1 MVLQLI
7 MPGLYQ
13 EITVK
18 IMGLPFIKG
27 KDVYAPVMMWGDPKK
42 FEFEMKITKTI
53 WHGIYAHLKEL
64 EDDPLN
70 GFMELEKFEIDES
83 LSFLKDRILTI
94 KGMPDLN
101 RKFVTK
107 NGKVEYPKIFS
118 VQFQS
123 DLEDA
128 ERAGKEAYKEAVFA
142 YVINRESSRECRL
155 ANTRAAMNAIAKKEN
170 KELEKEEKKKEK
182 AEKKIEKEVEWA
194 KIKREKEDKEEK
206 KQKKLGSCCG
216 WPQEIKNG

>member
-1 MVLQLI
+1 MTLDLI
-7 MPGLYQ
+7 MPKMYE

-18 IMGLPFIKG
+18 IIGLPFIKG
-27 KDVYAPVMMWGDPKK
+27 EDVYAPVIMWGDPKK

-53 WHGIYAHLKEL
+53 WHGIYTHLKEL

-70 GFMELEKFEIDES
+70 GFMGLEKFEIDEN

-94 KGMPDLN
+94 KGIPDE
-101 RKFVTK
+101 KHSFVGK
-107 NGKVEYPKIFS
+107 DGKVGYSKIFS

-128 ERAGKEAYKEAVFA
+128 ERAEKEVYKEAVFA

-155 ANTRAAMNAIAKKEN
+155 ANTRSAMNAIAKKEN
-170 KELEKEEKKKEK
+170 KEKEKEDKQKEKEEKK
-182 AEKKIEKEVEWA
+182 AEKKVEKEVEWA
-194 KIKREKEDKEEK
+194 KKKREQKEIDDKKKEK
-206 KQKKLGSCCG
+206 LWDYCG
-216 WPQEIKNG
+216 WKL

>member
-1 MVLQLI
+1 
-7 MPGLYQ
+7 MPKIHE

-18 IMGLPFIKG
+18 IIGLPFIKG
-27 KDVYAPVMMWGDPKK
+27 EGKDVYVSVIMWGDPKK

-53 WHGIYAHLKEL
+53 WHGIYAYLKEL

-70 GFMELEKFEIDES
+70 GFMGLEKFEIDES

-94 KGMPDLN
+94 KGVPDLS
-101 RKFVTK
+101 RSFTTK
-107 NGKVEYPKIFS
+107 DGKVEYPKIFS
-118 VQFQS
+118 VEFQS

-128 ERAGKEAYKEAVFA
+128 ERAGKEVYKEAVFA

-155 ANTRAAMNAIAKKEN
+155 ANTRAAMNEIAKKDN
-170 KELEKEEKKKEK
+170 KEKEKEEKK
-182 AEKKIEKEVEWA
+182 AEKKVEKEVEWA
-194 KIKREKEDKEEK
+194 KKKREKEEKEEK

-216 WPQEIKNG
+216 WS